1 MRDII
6 IGSDNAGV
14 ELKKIIIEYLSS
26 KNVSV
31 TDVGVASEQDETYYP
46 YIAKRVCEAVIKS
59 GYQKRGILICGT
71 GIGMCMTANE
81 FRGIRA
87 AVCHD
92 IYSAR
97 RSILSNDGNVL
108 CIGAR
113 VVGTELAKTIAE
125 EWIGLEFVDGPSTP
139 KVKAIIEIEQENFL
153 VGGINEK

>member
-6 IGSDNAGV
+6 IGCDNAGV
-14 ELKKIIIEYLSS
+14 ALKKILAEYLES
-26 KNVSV
+26 KHISV
-31 TDVGVASEQDETYYP
+31 TDAGVMTDQDETYYP
-46 YIAKRVCEAVIKS
+46 YIAKRVCKAVIES
-59 GYQKRGILICGT
+59 SYEKRGILICGT

-97 RSILSNDGNVL
+97 RSILSNDGNIL

-113 VVGTELAKTIAE
+113 VIGPELAKTIAE
-125 EWIGLEFVDGPSTP
+125 EWVGLEFVDGPSTP
-139 KVKAIIEIEQENFL
+139 KVQAIIEMEQENF
-153 VGGINEK
+153 V